1 MKDLKIVKVNNKLT
15 TDSRDIAL
23 MVEKRTQDFTK
34 GYKKLYKPNGR
45 SQ

>member
-23 MVEKRTQDFTK
+23 MLEERI
-34 GYKKLYKPNGR
+34 R
-45 SQ
+45 